1 MKKNILMMVF
11 TVIVLFGGVI
21 AWLYHSNDSLEN
33 VSANSDIAHLTK
45 LAEQGGYESTNR
57 SGACLWEW

>member
-21 AWLYHSNDSLEN
+21 AWLYHSNDS
-33 VSANSDIAHLTK
+33 
-45 LAEQGGYESTNR
+45 
-57 SGACLWEW
+57 

>member
-45 LAEQGGYESTNR
+45 LAEQGI
-57 SGACLWEW
+57 

>member
-21 AWLYHSNDSLEN
+21 AWLYHS
-33 VSANSDIAHLTK
+33 
-45 LAEQGGYESTNR
+45 
-57 SGACLWEW
+57 

>member
-45 LAEQGGYESTNR
+45 LAEQGDMKAQT
-57 SGACLWEW
+57 

>member
-21 AWLYHSNDSLEN
+21 A
-33 VSANSDIAHLTK
+33 
-45 LAEQGGYESTNR
+45 
-57 SGACLWEW
+57 

>member
-21 AWLYHSNDSLEN
+21 AWLY
-33 VSANSDIAHLTK
+33 
-45 LAEQGGYESTNR
+45 
-57 SGACLWEW
+57 

>member
-21 AWLYHSNDSLEN
+21 AWLYHSN
-33 VSANSDIAHLTK
+33 
-45 LAEQGGYESTNR
+45 
-57 SGACLWEW
+57 